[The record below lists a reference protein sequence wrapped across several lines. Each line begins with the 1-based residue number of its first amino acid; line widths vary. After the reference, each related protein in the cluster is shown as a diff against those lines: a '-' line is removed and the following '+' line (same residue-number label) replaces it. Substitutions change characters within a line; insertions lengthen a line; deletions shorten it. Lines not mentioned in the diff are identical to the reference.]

1 MQEAQRIKD
10 IPPYLFAEVDR
21 KIAEKKTAG
30 RRVISFGIGDPDMPT
45 PSHIVEALCR
55 AAAEPENHRYPSYQ
69 GMPEFRQTAAA
80 WVGERF
86 GVALDPD
93 DEVLCLIGSKDG
105 ISHFPLAFLDPGDV
119 ALVPDPAYPV
129 YAIASTFAGG
139 EPYFM
144 PLREEEGWL
153 PDLEAIPAAVLE
165 RSRIMFL
172 NYPNNPTTA
181 TAPLS
186 FYQRVVELAH
196 RHDLIIAHDLAY
208 SEITYD
214 GYVAPSILQ
223 VDGAREVSIEFHSLS
238 KTYNMTGWRVGFAA
252 GAREIIGPFGK
263 LKTNIDSGVFNAVQA
278 AAVEALRGPQDCVE
292 KMRAVYASRRERL
305 LACFSRVGWEVCSS
319 LATIYLWMKV
329 PAGYSSVTFA
339 EDLLERTD
347 IVVVPGS
354 AYGSCG
360 EGYARLSLS
369 IPDGE
374 LDEAIQR
381 IEATYKG

>member
-1 MQEAQRIKD
+1 MQEAQRIRN

-21 KIAEKKTAG
+21 KIAEKKAAG
-30 RRVISFGIGDPDMPT
+30 HRVISFGIGDPDMPT
-45 PSHIVEALCR
+45 PSHVVEALCR
-55 AAAEPENHRYPSYQ
+55 AAASPENHRYPSYQ

-80 WVGERF
+80 WVGKRF
-86 GVALDPD
+86 GVSLDPD

-144 PLREEEGWL
+144 PLREEAGWL
-153 PDLEAIPAAVLE
+153 PDLEAIPAAVME
-165 RSRIMFL
+165 RARIIFL

-181 TAPLS
+181 TVSLS
-186 FYQRVVELAH
+186 FFEQVVELAH

-223 VDGAREVSIEFHSLS
+223 VDGSREVSIEFHSLS

-292 KMRAVYASRRERL
+292 KMRVVYAGRRERL
-305 LACFSRVGWEVCSS
+305 LSCFARTGWEVCPS

-329 PAGYSSVTFA
+329 PEGYNSVTFA
-339 EDLLERTD
+339 EDLLERAD

-360 EGYARLSLS
+360 EGYVRLSLS
-369 IPDGE
+369 VPDSE
-374 LDEAIQR
+374 LDVAIQR
-381 IEATYKG
+381 LEDTYAG